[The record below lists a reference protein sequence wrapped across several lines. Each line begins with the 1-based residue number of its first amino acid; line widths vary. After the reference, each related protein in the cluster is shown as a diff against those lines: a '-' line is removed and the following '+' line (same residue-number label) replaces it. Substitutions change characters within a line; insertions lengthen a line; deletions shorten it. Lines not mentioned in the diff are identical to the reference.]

1 MFMGLSSMPEY
12 FKEKVNVFV
21 AMAPPVFIRSITDP
35 TTLAEANHWKLLQDV
50 FEKFKLYNFIKLP
63 NAQWQ

>member
-1 MFMGLSSMPEY
+1 MPDY

-35 TTLAEANHWKLLQDV
+35 TTLKEANHWPLLMEV
-50 FEKFKLYNFIKLP
+50 FERLGYYNTFVFKP
-63 NAQWQ
+63 EWH

>member
-35 TTLAEANHWKLLQDV
+35 MTLKEAEHWKLLQDV
-50 FEKFKLYNFIKLP
+50 FERIPLYNIISFS
-63 NAQWQ
+63 AEFH